1 LVSGDEG
8 DVGIE
13 CCIQSSIRVQTSEEI
28 SPCSCD
34 SGEGSSDEDFSICL
48 DSRSIDDI
56 IHNGIS
62 EGRVESSGGIDS
74 SNTVTSDSGDGGE
87 LSGED
92 DAIG

>member
-1 LVSGDEG
+1 
-8 DVGIE
+8 
-13 CCIQSSIRVQTSEEI
+13 
-28 SPCSCD
+28 
-34 SGEGSSDEDFSICL
+34 L

-87 LSGED
+87 GSGED
-92 DAIG
+92 EFTCCIERCGPYRVVREVHSRHVSERKRRCSTREKLDLSS